1 MDVNKN
7 QAEDHGEDNQNES
20 EMIRLEDQRKALDEQ
35 VEELRTK
42 SSELG
47 TSFIGLDSY
56 FFKFSKSIIVC
67 FTGKKRYEYDKESE
81 QIDRVSNKQKN
92 SLESLKRRMNNL
104 RD

>member
-20 EMIRLEDQRKALDEQ
+20 EMIRLENQRKALDEQ

-47 TSFIGLDSY
+47 TSF
-56 FFKFSKSIIVC
+56 
-67 FTGKKRYEYDKESE
+67 
-81 QIDRVSNKQKN
+81 VS
-92 SLESLKRRMNNL
+92 LFIL
-104 RD
+104 